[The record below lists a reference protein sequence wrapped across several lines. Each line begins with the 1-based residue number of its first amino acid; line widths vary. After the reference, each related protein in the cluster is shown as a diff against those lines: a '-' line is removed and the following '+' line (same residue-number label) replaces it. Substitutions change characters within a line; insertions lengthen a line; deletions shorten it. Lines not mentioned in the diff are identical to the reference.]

1 MTLLMIVL
9 IVGTVAVLVWHGQCA
24 ETRRQRLLAELHHA
38 DRAVE
43 AEYRQARRAMN
54 DAANQS
60 WRNLAEFDG

>member
-1 MTLLMIVL
+1 MTLLITLMV
-9 IVGTVAVLVWHGQCA
+9 VGTVAVLVWHDRCA
-24 ETRRQRLLAELHHA
+24 ATRRQRLLDELHRV

-60 WRNLAEFDG
+60 WRNLAEFDW

>member
-1 MTLLMIVL
+1 MTLLVILLV
-9 IVGTVAVLVWHGQCA
+9 VGTAVMWLWHGRCA
-24 ETRRQRLLAELHHA
+24 ATRRQRLLDELHQS

-43 AEYRQARRAMN
+43 GEYRQARRAMN